1 MTAPSRQA
9 DVPPDPAVAGSPALE
24 VLPTPSESVPPF
36 APLPLLTESKLPSER
51 PSRFSRRRAGAAL
64 GSALG
69 WLKRNPLFT
78 LTVAAPT
85 LIALA
90 YFGFLAPD
98 VFVSEASFVIRTP
111 QQKSAQGL
119 GAIFQSSTFS
129 RSQDDSY
136 TVQAFILSRGALQS
150 LMSRYPVLEAF
161 GNKSVSRIS
170 RFPGLDGD
178 RSFEALFRF
187 YTSKVSIVFDPI
199 SSISTLRVR
208 AFTPKDSAEMSRGLL
223 ELSEKFINDLN
234 ERTSK
239 DTLEFAI
246 ADVSKAEQQAKETA
260 VALSEYRNLNRVFDP
275 EKQSAVQLAQISK
288 IHEDLLESKME
299 LAQTEGASLQSPK
312 IGALRKRIQL
322 LSSEVEEQTAKVVGS
337 ATSLAKKAA
346 DYERLALDRQFADKA
361 LASALTSLEM
371 ARGEVQRKKLYL
383 ERIVEP
389 IAPDT
394 AAEPKR
400 LRHIA
405 EVFLVGMIVWGLSSM
420 VLAGVKEHH
429 G

>member
-1 MTAPSRQA
+1 M
-9 DVPPDPAVAGSPALE
+9 
-24 VLPTPSESVPPF
+24 
-36 APLPLLTESKLPSER
+36 
-51 PSRFSRRRAGAAL
+51 
-64 GSALG
+64 
-69 WLKRNPLFT
+69 RNPLFI
-78 LTVAAPT
+78 LTVVAPT

-119 GAIFQSSTFS
+119 GALFQSSTLT

-136 TVQAFILSRGALQS
+136 TVQAFILSRTALQS

-161 GNKSVSRIS
+161 GNKSVPQIS
-170 RFPGLDGD
+170 RFPGIDGD
-178 RSFEALFRF
+178 QSFEALFRF
-187 YTSKVSIVFDPI
+187 YTDKVQIVYDPI
-199 SSISTLRVR
+199 SSISSLKVR
-208 AFTPKDSAEMSRGLL
+208 AFTSEDSAEISRRLL

-239 DTLEFAI
+239 DTLEFAV

-260 VALSEYRNLNRVFDP
+260 LALSEYRNLNRVFDP
-275 EKQSAVQLAQISK
+275 EKQSSVQLAQISK
-288 IHEDLLESKME
+288 IYEDLLESKME
-299 LAQTEGASLQSPK
+299 LAQTEGTSMQSPR

-322 LSSEVEEQTAKVVGS
+322 LSDEVEEQTVKVVGG
-337 ATSLAKKAA
+337 ATSLAMKAA
-346 DYERLALDRQFADKA
+346 EYERLALDRQFADKA

-389 IAPDT
+389 MAPDT

-400 LRHIA
+400 MRHTA
-405 EVFLVGMIVWGLSSM
+405 EVLAVGLLVWGLCSM

-429 G
+429 D